1 MDVSFYSAIR
11 IGKEGMKTTCDSN
24 KSTVIV
30 ALMMFKWAF
39 LHRLIKV
46 LDVKKRLVDQIFAIK
61 SFVAYNH
68 LIYFLL
74 NYLITSFTIMRNC
87 F

>member
-1 MDVSFYSAIR
+1 MDVIFYSAIR

-46 LDVKKRLVDQIFAIK
+46 LDVKNKVSRSNFCNQEFCCL
-61 SFVAYNH
+61 
-68 LIYFLL
+68 
-74 NYLITSFTIMRNC
+74 
-87 F
+87 